1 MPENA
6 APSPAI
12 APDALQPALDL
23 QRTLLRRGALLVA
36 LLLLGLGLWSGQA
49 LGRAER
55 AALPATARLVAQ
67 LLHQDLA
74 RQLSAFERDLEQ
86 VPVRLEVL
94 ADLER
99 RLPLCV
105 RLRAIDEREIGA
117 HCGPDTPVAA
127 PARWLGRQLAAL
139 ESADRPDRVRLP
151 LLLPAGIKAGT
162 IEVGVH
168 WDQVGLA
175 WAERLLLLLGLGLL
189 LGAAG
194 LALSW
199 PVGRALRPTRQIL
212 AALAR
217 LEAGEREVRLPVP
230 PLRELRE
237 LTLCFNRLAQRWTEL
252 LARQQQLAGRLL
264 HTREEERRHLA
275 RELHDEMAQSL
286 SALRAETA
294 VIGALA
300 ARTGT
305 PALQQAAGRI
315 ATLCAQLQEALQ
327 GVLQALRP
335 TMLDRFGLGAALEAL
350 VAQPRRREVDGAL
363 PACTLHLPA
372 RGLEALPAD
381 MAVHVYRIVQ
391 EGLTNAVRHGEART
405 VQVEMQVEM
414 QAQMRLDRTIDPQAA
429 LVIDIADD
437 GRGPGPDGPVPGHG
451 LLGLH
456 ERVQALGGTLALDR
470 PEAGGLRLRVRLPI
484 RPPVATE
491 DRT

>member
-1 MPENA
+1 MPTEL
-6 APSPAI
+6 PATSSS
-12 APDALQPALDL
+12 ALSADALQPALDL

-36 LLLLGLGLWSGQA
+36 VLLLGLGLWSGHE

-55 AALPATARLVAQ
+55 VALPATARLVAQ

-74 RQLSAFERDLEQ
+74 RQLTAFERDLQE

-94 ADLER
+94 DDLER

-105 RLRAIDEREIGA
+105 RLRTLDERPIGG
-117 HCGPDTPVAA
+117 HCAPGEPPPGPVAWLGARLAALDGA
-127 PARWLGRQLAAL
+127 PARV
-139 ESADRPDRVRLP
+139 DLP
-151 LLLPAGIKAGT
+151 LLLPGGIKAGT
-162 IEVGVH
+162 IEVGVN
-168 WDQVGLA
+168 WDHVGA
-175 WAERLLLLLGLGLL
+175 VWATRLLLLMGFGLLLGLG
-189 LGAAG
+189 G
-194 LALSW
+194 LALTR

-275 RELHDEMAQSL
+275 RELHDEMGQSL

-294 VIGALA
+294 VIAALA
-300 ARTGT
+300 ARTGA

-350 VAQPRRREVDGAL
+350 VAQPRRREVDGAP
-363 PACTLHLPA
+363 PACTLQLPPG
-372 RGLEALPAD
+372 GLEAVPAD

-391 EGLTNAVRHGEART
+391 EGLTNAVRHGEARA
-405 VQVEMQVEM
+405 VQV
-414 QAQMRLDRTIDPQAA
+414 RLDMDSAPQAA

-456 ERVQALGGTLALDR
+456 ERVQALGGALALDL
-470 PEAGGLRLRVRLPI
+470 PEAGGMRLRVRLPI
-484 RPPVATE
+484 RPPVPVENET
-491 DRT
+491 